1 MKNLIISLIFL
12 GIFANNALA
21 SKVTFEG
28 YSPNSLISDVLTSGE
43 LTFKIKSGQFY
54 INNPYPTLPKSNNAF
69 LAGEGHYSEGNTKF
83 NFGGGFS
90 FNETYKR
97 VFNLKSIDVAAYY
110 GAKYASNKVGSV
122 VITGHQKNGT
132 TLRQTLALGDSLKKY
147 VFSWKN
153 LLSVDLSENA
163 NFGYLVYD
171 NFQVDVNN
179 KAVPPIA
186 SQSINAVPVPAA
198 VWLFGSA
205 LVGLL
210 GFGQRKQQV
219 DC

>member
-1 MKNLIISLIFL
+1 MKNLIVSLIFV
-12 GIFANNALA
+12 GAFANSALA

-28 YSPNSLISDVLTSGE
+28 YSPNSLISGVLTSGE
-43 LTFKIKSGQFY
+43 LTFKIKAGQFY

-83 NFGGGFS
+83 NFGGAFS

-97 VFNLKSIDVAAYY
+97 VFSLQSIDMAAYY
-110 GAKYASNKVGSV
+110 GPKYASNKVGRV
-122 VITGHQKNGT
+122 VITGHQQDGKK
-132 TLRQTLALGDSLKKY
+132 LKKTLALGDSLKKY

-171 NFQVDVNN
+171 NFQVNVN
-179 KAVPPIA
+179 PPTGN
-186 SQSINAVPVPAA
+186 QGVNAVPVPAA

-205 LVGLL
+205 IVGLL
-210 GFGQRKQQV
+210 GVGKRKQRM
-219 DC
+219 DF